1 MLIESGRLLTCYST
15 AMLSIILLF
24 LVSSSGYL
32 PLVPDSPIIFSL
44 RQCLYSLS
52 IYLKQNTLY
61 FVIWSVFNCF
71 FNLSFY
77 LNRTHHVLSYTL
89 YSIISSA
96 SASTLYTAH
105 YVRCIICS
113 VYNCF
118 FGLSPYF
125 AENTFCLS
133 YRNIF
138 SHQSESLIYSV
149 KSQDFQAEVTFSDSL
164 TEVYF

>member
-1 MLIESGRLLTCYST
+1 MLLV
-15 AMLSIILLF
+15 ILLF
-24 LVSSSGYL
+24 LFSSSGYL
-32 PLVPDSPIIFSL
+32 RLVPDSRIIFSL
-44 RQCLYSLS
+44 SQCLFSLS
-52 IYLKQNTLY
+52 IYLRQNTLC

-77 LNRTHHVLSYTL
+77 LNRTHYILAYAL

-96 SASTLYTAH
+96 SASTPHRAH

-118 FGLSPYF
+118 FGLNPYF
-125 AENTFCLS
+125 AVNTFCLS

-138 SHQSESLIYSV
+138 SHQSESLMYSV
-149 KSQDFQAEVTFSDSL
+149 KSHAFYAEVTFSDSL